1 MRVLFQRVQGTHC
14 EVRRG
19 LCPGAIDS
27 QRRASDA
34 VECKMTKQLLRRCTA
49 EEPALRPALEGDVL
63 PALRQ
68 LAGRAKSRSITA
80 AAATSCDAPAML
92 LCPITQV

>member
-1 MRVLFQRVQGTHC
+1 MRRCNRLT
-14 EVRRG
+14 EESLRR
-19 LCPGAIDS
+19 CA
-27 QRRASDA
+27 
-34 VECKMTKQLLRRCTA
+34 CKMTKQLLRRCTA
-49 EEPALRPALEGDVL
+49 AEPALRPALEGDVL

-80 AAATSCDAPAML
+80 AAAASCDAPAML